1 MGQDI
6 YDVGQFIVD
15 LEETDKS
22 WEWVQVVG
30 KTQERE
36 EALKAKTSP
45 TNGKGLVK
53 ITWKQTWFDLLAIG
67 TPPEHVDRQLKSLLA
82 LKPEEQLRPASS
94 APTTP
99 DVPPVPAES
108 SGIQSHSA
116 WGPRLPRLEVMGGLM
131 LSSLFSHPPEVNK
144 IWHL

>member
-36 EALKAKTSP
+36 EAPKAKTSP
-45 TNGKGLVK
+45 PLGKD
-53 ITWKQTWFDLLAIG
+53 W
-67 TPPEHVDRQLKSLLA
+67 
-82 LKPEEQLRPASS
+82 
-94 APTTP
+94 
-99 DVPPVPAES
+99 
-108 SGIQSHSA
+108 
-116 WGPRLPRLEVMGGLM
+116 
-131 LSSLFSHPPEVNK
+131 
-144 IWHL
+144 